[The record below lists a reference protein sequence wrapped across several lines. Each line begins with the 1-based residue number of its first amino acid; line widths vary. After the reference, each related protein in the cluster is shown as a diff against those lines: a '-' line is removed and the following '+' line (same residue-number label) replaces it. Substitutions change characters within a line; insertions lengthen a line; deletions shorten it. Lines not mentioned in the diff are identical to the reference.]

1 VILFALDK
9 DPDLSKIKSILS
21 SLFLIFKRVKV
32 IQCDLERE
40 EEDGFGSL
48 MIHHYRKPHG
58 PAAVSGYES
67 SKPLLQKGKVN
78 E

>member
-1 VILFALDK
+1 M
-9 DPDLSKIKSILS
+9 
-21 SLFLIFKRVKV
+21 FKRVKV

-48 MIHHYRKPHG
+48 MIHHCRKPHG